1 MYNRIFTINE
11 KPPTIYAILNSIVNF
26 GKDEQI
32 KISELAKMGRTQI
45 FDFDYPLTENIKKE
59 DFEVMILNHFLMR
72 RIGFET
78 VTAFKI
84 QLMVKLNEIMDNYNM
99 MFDAIKGWNLFEN
112 GEVTTRILSDK
123 TTMQNNTTSQNT
135 TTTNSSTESSN
146 VTDMRN
152 SDTPE
157 NQIEDVKNGNYVSNY
172 NYNTSD
178 SNSTDTSSTTGNQ
191 TNQGNQT
198 NAQDLKE
205 TITRNQGNQI
215 EVYKSFIESKN
226 NIYTMIFSDLEDL
239 FYGLI

>member
-26 GKDEQI
+26 GNDEQI
-32 KISELAKMGRTQI
+32 KNSELAKVGRTQI
-45 FDFDYPLTENIKKE
+45 FDFDYPLTTNISRE
-59 DFEVMILNHFLMR
+59 DFECMILNKFLMR

-84 QLMVKLNEIMDNYNM
+84 QLMVKLNEIMPNYNTL
-99 MFDAIKGWNLFEN
+99 FDSIQGWNLFEN

-135 TTTNSSTESSN
+135 TTTNSTTESNN

-157 NQIEDVKNGNYVSNY
+157 NQIEDVKNGNYLSNY

-215 EVYKSFIESKN
+215 EVYKTFIESKN
-226 NIYTMIFSDLEDL
+226 NIYTMIFKDLEDL